1 MDELLE
7 YLNSHGALEEYVAL
21 TKQLSALKNE
31 LNRIHEY
38 QQILKAYRDTKL
50 DIKASMI
57 EQDKATDLYL
67 EENNRYLDILRTKF
81 WEYAKRFYPNKKSGL
96 VIKNNSGENTLR
108 YSLEARIEDD
118 SSDGVNEVR
127 MFCFD
132 WLLLNCQVS
141 KIKFIAHDSR
151 MFANMDPRQRE
162 TLFRI
167 VYESCQNTEFQYI
180 CSINEDALL
189 SFQSMMGEEYKNI
202 IQDNIVMELNDDDPT
217 SKLLGIQ
224 IDIDLEDKGKS
235 SEDMK

>member
-21 TKQLSALKNE
+21 TKQLSALRNE

-67 EENNRYLDILRTKF
+67 EENNDYLDTLRTKF
-81 WEYAKRFYPNKKSGL
+81 WEYAKRFYPKKKSGL
-96 VIKNNSGENTLR
+96 VIRNNSGENTLR

-167 VYESCQNTEFQYI
+167 VNECCQNTDFQYI

-189 SFQSMMGEEYKNI
+189 SFQSMMGEEEYKNI
-202 IQDNIVMELNDDDPT
+202 IQDNIIMELNDDDPS
-217 SKLLGIQ
+217 SKLLGVQ
-224 IDIDLEDKGKS
+224 IDIDLEDKGNHRRI
-235 SEDMK
+235 

>member
-1 MDELLE
+1 MNCWNIEFSWCIRRICCID
-7 YLNSHGALEEYVAL
+7 
-21 TKQLSALKNE
+21 KQLSALRNE

-67 EENNRYLDILRTKF
+67 EENNVYLDTLRTNF
-81 WEYAKRFYPNKKSGL
+81 GNMQSGFIRRKRRSCY
-96 VIKNNSGENTLR
+96 KNNSGENTLR

-141 KIKFIAHDSR
+141 KI
-151 MFANMDPRQRE
+151 N
-162 TLFRI
+162 L
-167 VYESCQNTEFQYI
+167 
-180 CSINEDALL
+180 
-189 SFQSMMGEEYKNI
+189 
-202 IQDNIVMELNDDDPT
+202 
-217 SKLLGIQ
+217 
-224 IDIDLEDKGKS
+224 
-235 SEDMK
+235 